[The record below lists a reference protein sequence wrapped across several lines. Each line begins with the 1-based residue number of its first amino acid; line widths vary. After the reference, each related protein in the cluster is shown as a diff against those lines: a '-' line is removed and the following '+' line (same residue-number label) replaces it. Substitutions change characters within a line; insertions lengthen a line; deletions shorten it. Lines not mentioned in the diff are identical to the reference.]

1 MNTGKNYNWV
11 YLLVGVG
18 YLWLS
23 WNFLFQESSG
33 LNICMFKHATGFAC
47 PSCGSTR
54 SVLSILEGNFDAAL
68 MMNPLGFL
76 GSFALIV
83 VPVLGIAGR
92 WRKRNLLGEALSRL
106 EVFARQPRIALPLI
120 AIVLCNWAWNIY
132 KGL

>member
-1 MNTGKNYNWV
+1 LNTGKNYNWV

-83 VPVLGIAGR
+83 VPFLGIAGR
-92 WRKRNLLGEALSRL
+92 WRKRNLLGELMTRMEL
-106 EVFARQPRIALPLI
+106 LARQPRIAVPLV